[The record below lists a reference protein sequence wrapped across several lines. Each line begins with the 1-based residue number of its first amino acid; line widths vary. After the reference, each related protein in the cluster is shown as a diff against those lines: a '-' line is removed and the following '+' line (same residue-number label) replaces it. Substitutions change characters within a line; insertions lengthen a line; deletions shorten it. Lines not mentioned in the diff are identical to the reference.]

1 MSVNIGAP
9 ILEHCSCLRNAYLQ
23 LKRKN
28 TAAVWDAFHLRVGS
42 CGEKKASDAAVAF
55 QTKRDGTAS
64 EMAGKGKPAFESD
77 KDDFCDYYSFL

>member
-1 MSVNIGAP
+1 MERPSWNTAAACVV
-9 ILEHCSCLRNAYLQ
+9 RNAYLQ

-28 TAAVWDAFHLRVGS
+28 TAAVWDAFHPRVGS

-55 QTKRDGTAS
+55 RTKRDGTTS
-64 EMAGKGKPAFESD
+64 EMAGKGKPPFESD

>member
-1 MSVNIGAP
+1 MSVTIGAP

-28 TAAVWDAFHLRVGS
+28 TAAVWDAFHPRVGS

-55 QTKRDGTAS
+55 QTKRDGNAS
-64 EMAGKGKPAFESD
+64 EMAGKGKPLFESD
-77 KDDFCDYYSFL
+77 KDDFL

>member
-1 MSVNIGAP
+1 MSVTFGAP

-28 TAAVWDAFHLRVGS
+28 TAAVWDAFYLRECS
-42 CGEKKASDAAVAF
+42 CREKKASDAAVAF